1 MCSSNLRRIMGK
13 KENGALEKRSQA
25 AQLKGLVHQALVSVA
40 VGGVLLLGFIFF
52 NICMSNI
59 FSAQVNTT
67 VALNQYRTASK
78 TLTYNIQSYAVTG
91 DQRYYD
97 GYMKELNEDKN
108 REQAI
113 AALEDCGLKE
123 SEWTSLNQIAA
134 MSNELVPLEE
144 QAIAHV
150 QAGDLE
156 AAQACVFS
164 AQYGNSVDQIN
175 GQTDE
180 TIRAILDRKENRQT
194 GLKIFQYLFEI
205 LFALSFLYLVKEFIR
220 TIKFSEKELLEPI
233 MKVSDQMTV
242 LAGGEF
248 HVELDM
254 EADESEVGKMVA
266 AIAFMKKNLLG
277 MIQEI
282 TQTLEQMG
290 NGNYRIEIKQDYV
303 GEFVSIKESLLQIAE
318 KMRETLRTIRSVSGQ
333 IDSGSEQLAFAAQ
346 DLAENCT
353 LQAAQVSEL
362 MTAFDAMTKSM
373 EVNAREAEASA
384 SMASSAGETLA
395 KGNKKLQEL
404 KGSIQEIGRC
414 SEQIG
419 TIIEAIEDIASQ
431 TNLLALNA
439 AIEAARAGEAGRG
452 FAVVAEQVK
461 NLANESANAAGRTTE
476 LIETTVSV
484 MDKSIAI
491 AEETEANMNQVMSD
505 AKEATEKMGQ
515 IEQIL
520 KRDTQ
525 RMQELNVNVTQVSSA
540 VDNNSATSEE
550 TAAVSTEQKSQ
561 VETMVEM
568 MDRFEI

>member
-1 MCSSNLRRIMGK
+1 MGK

-414 SEQIG
+414 SEQIS

>member
-1 MCSSNLRRIMGK
+1 MGK

-91 DQRYYD
+91 DERYYD
-97 GYMKELNEDKN
+97 GYMKELSEDKN

>member
-1 MCSSNLRRIMGK
+1 MGK
-13 KENGALEKRSQA
+13 TENSVSENKSQA
-25 AQLKGLVHQALVSVA
+25 ARLKRLVRQAFVSVA
-40 VGGVLLLGFIFF
+40 VGAVLLLALIFF
-52 NICMSNI
+52 NMAMSGI
-59 FSAQVNTT
+59 HSAQLNTT
-67 VALNQYRTASK
+67 VALNQYRIASK
-78 TLTYNIQSYAVTG
+78 TLTYDIQSYAVTG
-91 DQRYYD
+91 EQRYYD

-108 REQAI
+108 REK
-113 AALEDCGLKE
+113 ALKTLEKCDLKE
-123 SEWTSLNQIAA
+123 SEWTSLNQIAD
-134 MSNELVPLEE
+134 MSNHLVPLEE
-144 QAIAHV
+144 QAIAYV
-150 QAGDLE
+150 QAGDLA

-164 AQYGNSVDQIN
+164 AEYGDSVEQISK
-175 GQTDE
+175 QTDD
-180 TIRAILDRKENRQT
+180 TILTILNRKDKRQAAMKV
-194 GLKIFQYLFEI
+194 LQYLMEL
-205 LFALSFLYLVKEFIR
+205 LFALSFLYLVREFIK

-233 MKVSDQMTV
+233 MKVSDQMEV

-248 HVELDM
+248 DVELEL
-254 EADESEVGKMVA
+254 EADESEVGRMVA
-266 AIAFMKKNLLG
+266 AIAFMKENLLG

-290 NGNYRIEIKQDYV
+290 NGNYRVDIRQEYV
-303 GEFVSIKESLLQIAE
+303 GEFISIKDSLVQIAE
-318 KMRETLRTIRSVSGQ
+318 KMRETLGTLRNVSGQ

-373 EVNAREAEASA
+373 EENAREAEQSA
-384 SMASSAGETLA
+384 SMASAAGMTLA
-395 KGNKKLQEL
+395 KGNVKLQEL

-414 SEQIG
+414 SEQIS

-439 AIEAARAGEAGRG
+439 AIEAARAGEAGKG

-476 LIETTVSV
+476 LIETTISV
-484 MDKSIAI
+484 MDKSISI

-520 KRDTQ
+520 KRDTV
-525 RMQELNVNVTQVSSA
+525 RMQELNQNVTQVSSA
-540 VDNNSATSEE
+540 VDNNSATSQE

-561 VETMVEM
+561 VETMVEL

>member
-1 MCSSNLRRIMGK
+1 MGK

-25 AQLKGLVHQALVSVA
+25 AQLKWLGHQALVSVA

>member
-1 MCSSNLRRIMGK
+1 
-13 KENGALEKRSQA
+13 
-25 AQLKGLVHQALVSVA
+25 
-40 VGGVLLLGFIFF
+40 
-52 NICMSNI
+52 
-59 FSAQVNTT
+59 
-67 VALNQYRTASK
+67 
-78 TLTYNIQSYAVTG
+78 
-91 DQRYYD
+91 
-97 GYMKELNEDKN
+97 MKELNEDKN
-108 REQAI
+108 REQA
-113 AALEDCGLKE
+113 LETLKGCSLKE
-123 SEWTSLNQIAA
+123 DEWTSLNQIAA
-134 MSNELVPLEE
+134 MSDQLVPLEQE
-144 QAIAHV
+144 AITYV

-164 AQYGNSVDQIN
+164 AEYGNSVAQIN
-175 GQTDE
+175 RQTDE
-180 TIRAILDRKENRQT
+180 TIQVILERKDGRQAA
-194 GLKIFQYLFEI
+194 LKVMQYLIEV
-205 LFALSFLYLVKEFIR
+205 LFALSFLYLVREFIK
-220 TIKFSEKELLEPI
+220 TIRFSERELLEPI
-233 MKVSDQMTV
+233 LKVSDQMEV

-248 HVELDM
+248 HVDLDM
-254 EADESEVGKMVA
+254 EADESEVGRMVA
-266 AIAFMKKNLLG
+266 AIAFMKENLLG

-290 NGNYRIEIKQDYV
+290 NGNYRIEIRQEYV
-303 GEFVSIKESLLQIAE
+303 GEFVSIKDSLQQIAE
-318 KMRETLRTIRSVSGQ
+318 KMRETLRTIRNVSGQ

-373 EVNAREAEASA
+373 EENAREAEESANMASA
-384 SMASSAGETLA
+384 AGVTLS
-395 KGNKKLQEL
+395 KGNEKLQEL

-439 AIEAARAGEAGRG
+439 AIEAARAGEAGKG

-476 LIETTVSV
+476 LIETTVLV
-484 MDKSIAI
+484 MNKSISI

-525 RMQELNVNVTQVSSA
+525 RMQELNENVTQVSSA
-540 VDNNSATSEE
+540 VDNNSATSQE
-550 TAAVSTEQKSQ
+550 TAAVSTEQKTQ
-561 VETMVEM
+561 VETMVEL

>member
-1 MCSSNLRRIMGK
+1 MGK

-25 AQLKGLVHQALVSVA
+25 AQLKGLVHRALVSVA

-91 DQRYYD
+91 DERYYD
-97 GYMKELNEDKN
+97 GYMKELSEDKN

>member
-1 MCSSNLRRIMGK
+1 MGK

-59 FSAQVNTT
+59 FSAQVNAT

>member
-1 MCSSNLRRIMGK
+1 MGK

-25 AQLKGLVHQALVSVA
+25 AQLKGLVHRALVSVA

-91 DQRYYD
+91 DERYYD

>member
-1 MCSSNLRRIMGK
+1 MGK

-91 DQRYYD
+91 DERYYD
-97 GYMKELNEDKN
+97 GYMKELSEDKN

-194 GLKIFQYLFEI
+194 GLKISQYLFEI

>member
-1 MCSSNLRRIMGK
+1 MGK
-13 KENGALEKRSQA
+13 TGSEVSENKSQA
-25 AQLKGLVHQALVSVA
+25 AQLKKLVHQVLVSVA
-40 VGGVLLLGFIFF
+40 VGVVLLLGFIFF
-52 NICMSNI
+52 NMCMSRVH
-59 FSAQVNTT
+59 SAQINTT
-67 VALNQYRTASK
+67 VALNQYRIASK
-78 TLTYNIQSYAVTG
+78 TLTYDIQSYAVTG
-91 DQRYYD
+91 DQSYYD

-108 REQAI
+108 REQALKT
-113 AALEDCGLKE
+113 LERCDLKE
-123 SEWTSLNQIAA
+123 GEWTSLNQIAA
-134 MSNELVPLEE
+134 MSDQLVPLEQE
-144 QAIAHV
+144 AIAHV

-164 AQYGNSVDQIN
+164 AEYGNTVAQIN
-175 GQTDE
+175 RQTDE
-180 TIRAILDRKENRQT
+180 TIQTILERKDGRQA
-194 GLKIFQYLFEI
+194 GLKVMQYLIEV
-205 LFALSFLYLVKEFIR
+205 LFALSFLYLVRKLIKTIR
-220 TIKFSEKELLEPI
+220 FSEKELLEPI
-233 MKVSDQMTV
+233 LKVSDQMAV

-248 HVELDM
+248 HVDLDM

-266 AIAFMKKNLLG
+266 AIAFMKQNLLG
-277 MIQEI
+277 MIKEI

-290 NGNYRIEIKQDYV
+290 NGNYRIEIQQEYV

-318 KMRETLRTIRSVSGQ
+318 KMRETLRTIRGVSVQ

-353 LQAAQVSEL
+353 VQAAQVSEL

-373 EVNAREAEASA
+373 EENAHEAEASA
-384 SMASSAGETLA
+384 SMASAAGVTLS
-395 KGNKKLQEL
+395 KGNEKLQEL
-404 KGSIQEIGRC
+404 KASIQEIGRC

-476 LIETTVSV
+476 LIETTISV
-484 MDKSIAI
+484 MDKSISI
-491 AEETEANMNQVMSD
+491 AEETEANMNQVMAD
-505 AKEATEKMGQ
+505 AKAATEKMGQ

-520 KRDTQ
+520 KSDTL
-525 RMQELNVNVTQVSSA
+525 RMQELNENVTQVSAA
-540 VDNNSATSEE
+540 VDNNSATSQE

>member
-1 MCSSNLRRIMGK
+1 MGRT
-13 KENGALEKRSQA
+13 ENAGSENKSQVARLKRLVRQA
-25 AQLKGLVHQALVSVA
+25 FVSVA
-40 VGGVLLLGFIFF
+40 AGAVLLLGFIIF
-52 NICMSNI
+52 NMGMSSI
-59 FSAQVNTT
+59 QSAQINTT

-78 TLTYNIQSYAVTG
+78 TLTYDIQSYAVTG
-91 DQRYYD
+91 EQSYYD

-108 REQAI
+108 REQAL
-113 AALEDCGLKE
+113 ATLEKCALKE
-123 SEWTSLNQIAA
+123 SEWTSLNQIAE
-134 MSNELVPLEE
+134 MSNQLVPLEE

-164 AQYGNSVDQIN
+164 TEYGNSVAQIN
-175 GQTDE
+175 RQTDE
-180 TIRAILDRKENRQT
+180 TIQTILARKDGRMA
-194 GLKIFQYLFEI
+194 GMKVMQYLIEA
-205 LFALSFLYLVKEFIR
+205 LFALSFLYLVREFVKTIR
-220 TIKFSEKELLEPI
+220 FSETALLEPI
-233 MKVSDQMTV
+233 IKVSDQMEV

-248 HVELDM
+248 HVDLDL
-254 EADESEVGKMVA
+254 EADESEVGRMVA
-266 AIAFMKKNLLG
+266 AIAFMKENLLG

-282 TQTLEQMG
+282 TQTLEEMG
-290 NGNYRIEIKQDYV
+290 NGNYRIEIRQEYV
-303 GEFVSIKESLLQIAE
+303 GEFISIKDSLVQIAE
-318 KMRETLRTIRSVSGQ
+318 KMRETLGTIRTVSGQ

-373 EVNAREAEASA
+373 EENAREAEESANMASA
-384 SMASSAGETLA
+384 AGMTLT
-395 KGNKKLQEL
+395 KGNEKMQEL
-404 KGSIQEIGRC
+404 KASIQEVGKC

-419 TIIEAIEDIASQ
+419 TIIGAIEDIASQ

-439 AIEAARAGEAGRG
+439 AIEAARAGEAGKG

-476 LIETTVSV
+476 LIETTISV
-484 MDKSIAI
+484 MDKSISI
-491 AEETEANMNQVMSD
+491 AEETEANMNQVMAD

-525 RMQELNVNVTQVSSA
+525 RMQELNQNVTQVSSA

-550 TAAVSTEQKSQ
+550 TAAVSTEQKTQ
-561 VETMVEM
+561 VETMVELM
-568 MDRFEI
+568 ERFEI

>member
-1 MCSSNLRRIMGK
+1 MTMGK
-13 KENGALEKRSQA
+13 KQSGASGNKSQA
-25 AQLKGLVHQALVSVA
+25 AQLKKLVRQAFVSVA
-40 VGGVLLLGFIFF
+40 VGAVLLLGFIFF
-52 NICMSNI
+52 NICMS
-59 FSAQVNTT
+59 SLQTAQINTT

-78 TLTYNIQSYAVTG
+78 TLTYDIQSYAVTG
-91 DQRYYD
+91 DQSYYD
-97 GYMKELNEDKN
+97 GYMKELNQDQN
-108 REQAI
+108 REK
-113 AALEDCGLKE
+113 ALATLEKCSLLD
-123 SEWTSLNQIAA
+123 SEWTSLNQIAG

-164 AQYGNSVDQIN
+164 SEYGNSVAQIN
-175 GQTDE
+175 RQTDE
-180 TIRAILDRKENRQT
+180 TIQTILDRKASRQT
-194 GLKIFQYLFEI
+194 GLKVLQYLIEV
-205 LFALSFLYLVKEFIR
+205 LFAMSFLYLVREFIK

-233 MKVSDQMTV
+233 IKVSDQMEV
-242 LAGGEF
+242 LAGGDF
-248 HVELDM
+248 HEELDL
-254 EADESEVGKMVA
+254 EADESEVGRMVA
-266 AIAFMKKNLLG
+266 AIAFMKENLLG
-277 MIQEI
+277 MISEI
-282 TQTLEQMG
+282 TQTLEKMG
-290 NGNYRIEIKQDYV
+290 NGNYRIEIRQEYV
-303 GEFVSIKESLLQIAE
+303 GEFISIKDSLVQIAE
-318 KMRETLRTIRSVSGQ
+318 KMRETLGTIRTVSGQ

-353 LQAAQVSEL
+353 VQAAQVSEL

-373 EVNAREAEASA
+373 EANAHEAEASA
-384 SMASSAGETLA
+384 SMAAAAGMTLA
-395 KGNKKLQEL
+395 KGNDKLQEL

-414 SEQIG
+414 SEQIS

-461 NLANESANAAGRTTE
+461 NLANESSNAAGRTTE
-476 LIETTVSV
+476 LIETTISV
-484 MDKSIAI
+484 MDKSISI

-520 KRDTQ
+520 KRDTG
-525 RMQELNVNVTQVSSA
+525 RMQELNENVTQVSSA

-550 TAAVSTEQKSQ
+550 TAAVSAEQKTQ
-561 VETMVEM
+561 VETMVELM
-568 MDRFEI
+568 GRFEI